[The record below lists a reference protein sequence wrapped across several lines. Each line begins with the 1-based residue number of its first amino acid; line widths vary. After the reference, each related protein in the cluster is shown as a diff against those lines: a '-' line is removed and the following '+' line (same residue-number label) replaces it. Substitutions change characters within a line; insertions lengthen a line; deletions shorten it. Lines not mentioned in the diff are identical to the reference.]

1 MRALKKQSI
10 GIFGFGHMG
19 QAIFKLLKA
28 DEKFKGCR
36 FFIRSLGVSKVK
48 GAKCVLSLKTLGE
61 KSDIIFFCVKPQE
74 FKNLAVEKIGSPKTI
89 IISIMA
95 GVKISAVRRMANT
108 RKIIRA
114 MPNLNLA
121 IGESL
126 TGWHADK
133 KQFSRTELLTIT
145 NIFKTFGQDIFLK
158 DEKQINSVTA
168 VSGSGPAYVFL
179 FMNALAGAATKL
191 GFSRSDAL
199 LLVRQTIAGS
209 LKYSEGENDLAGLIK
224 KVTSKK
230 GTTEAALK
238 SLGSD
243 RFYKQWEQAIKK
255 AYERAEE
262 LSK

>member
-1 MRALKKQSI
+1 MNAEKTQSI

-28 DEKFKGCR
+28 DEKFSDCR
-36 FFIRSLGVSKVK
+36 FFICSLGVSKVK
-48 GAKCVLSLKTLGE
+48 GAECVLSLKTLGE
-61 KSDIIFFCVKPQE
+61 KSDMVFFCVKPQE
-74 FKNLAVEKIGSPKTI
+74 FKSLPIEKIGSPKTI

-95 GVKISAVRRMANT
+95 GIKINSVAKIANT
-108 RKIIRA
+108 KKIVRA
-114 MPNLNLA
+114 MPNLALRV
-121 IGESL
+121 GESM

-133 KQFSRTELLTIT
+133 KQFYRTELLTIT

-158 DEKQINSVTA
+158 DEKQINAVTA

-179 FMNALAGAATKL
+179 FMNALAGAAAKL
-191 GFSRSDAL
+191 GFSPSDAL
-199 LLVRQTIAGS
+199 SLVRQTIAGS
-209 LKYSEGENDLAGLIK
+209 LKYSRGENDLTGLIK

-238 SLGSD
+238 SLNSS
-243 RFYKQWEQAIKK
+243 RFYKQWEQAVKK